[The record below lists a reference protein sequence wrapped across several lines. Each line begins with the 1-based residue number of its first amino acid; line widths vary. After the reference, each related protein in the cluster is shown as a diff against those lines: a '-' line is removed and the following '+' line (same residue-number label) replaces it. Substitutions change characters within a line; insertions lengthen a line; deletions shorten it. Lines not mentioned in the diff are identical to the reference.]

1 MKAFAVYTAAMRNRF
16 VEAIPEMLAYKLA
29 IVNASEQYNGLYWWT
44 YDIGILESTSI
55 AAKEFLPILLAGIV
69 WGKAWHGCTIRCN
82 CDNEAVVQVING
94 RYARYPLLAHMLR
107 CLFFI
112 CARHQFTLVA
122 KHIPG
127 KNNEAADAISR
138 NNLPLFYS
146 QVPNAMG
153 SPHTNSTTGSGGA
166 GLQPSRLAVE
176 RLDQLVQF
184 YFKQALAPA
193 TTRSYESAKKRY
205 LAFCATIQSGP
216 IPVTEARLLHF
227 VAALAAEGLT
237 YTTIKC
243 YLSGIRHLQLSYGM
257 GDPKV
262 GNMATLQHVLR
273 GIRSTQSRRGQQP
286 RPRLP
291 ITPTILAKLRQ
302 VWERARHDHN
312 NIMLWAAC
320 TTCFFGFLRSGEI
333 AAPTAR
339 TFDPTSH
346 LTVHNITV
354 DNASR
359 PQVVRVHIKASKTDP
374 FRKGVHVFL
383 GRTEDPLCPVAA
395 LLAYMAIRGRAPGP
409 LFIMAH

>member
-1 MKAFAVYTAAMRNRF
+1 
-16 VEAIPEMLAYKLA
+16 
-29 IVNASEQYNGLYWWT
+29 
-44 YDIGILESTSI
+44 
-55 AAKEFLPILLAGIV
+55 
-69 WGKAWHGCTIRCN
+69 
-82 CDNEAVVQVING
+82 
-94 RYARYPLLAHMLR
+94 
-107 CLFFI
+107 
-112 CARHQFTLVA
+112 
-122 KHIPG
+122 
-127 KNNEAADAISR
+127 
-138 NNLPLFYS
+138 
-146 QVPNAMG
+146 
-153 SPHTNSTTGSGGA
+153 
-166 GLQPSRLAVE
+166 
-176 RLDQLVQF
+176 
-184 YFKQALAPA
+184 
-193 TTRSYESAKKRY
+193 
-205 LAFCATIQSGP
+205 
-216 IPVTEARLLHF
+216 
-227 VAALAAEGLT
+227 
-237 YTTIKC
+237 
-243 YLSGIRHLQLSYGM
+243 
-257 GDPKV
+257 
-262 GNMATLQHVLR
+262 MATLQHVLR

-409 LFIMAH
+409 LFIMAHGTFLTRDTFAVVLIIFIIGNYGYYL